1 MANRSKDEVLAYLAR
16 AEVGAVGTSNL
27 GAPRLRMMHF
37 AADEAFNIYLTS
49 MKGDP
54 KITQWLNV
62 PQTAL
67 LIHQGATFMEMEE
80 CEVIGR
86 AEIVADA
93 GRERAVELLRH
104 RSPIVAQM
112 ERQGALDRLEF
123 IRVRPHSVKYR
134 FVPEIL
140 QGQPPTVFEFRENQ
154 ERSSAWDDLL
164 AKARA
169 YRTAI
174 RPLSLTASLV
184 SVLLGGA
191 LALSATGALDLG
203 LFALTLIAALLVQVG
218 TNMINDW
225 KDAERDGENRA
236 ALRPFSG
243 GSRVIQLGLVSRAE
257 MGFWGLAL
265 SLVAAV
271 IGVYL
276 LVVSG
281 WGLLP
286 LILYGLAAGVFYTAA
301 EGRFSFINLAPGV
314 GEALIATTYGV
325 GITLGTY
332 FVQTGAYSWQA
343 LLLSLPVALLVTNV
357 LLINSFGDAESDSKT
372 RKRTLV
378 VRLGTRRA
386 KNVLLVVFALAY
398 ALVAV
403 LPLLGLAPFAVYVT
417 FLSLPFAVQAARY
430 AQRYHDASAVDLAPS
445 NGHTALTHLF
455 AGLLM
460 VFALLLEPLGL
471 MLPLLFLAAALGLV
485 AWVWRYI
492 ERQRRVM
499 NEFRSAFRSG

>member
-191 LALSATGALDLG
+191 LALSAMGALDLG

-332 FVQTGAYSWQA
+332 FVQTGAYSWFARGAAGHERPAHQLVRRRRVRLQDAQA
-343 LLLSLPVALLVTNV
+343 DPGGAPRHAPRQERAAGG
-357 LLINSFGDAESDSKT
+357 FRT
-372 RKRTLV
+372 R
-378 VRLGTRRA
+378 VRLGGG
-386 KNVLLVVFALAY
+386 
-398 ALVAV
+398 
-403 LPLLGLAPFAVYVT
+403 P
-417 FLSLPFAVQAARY
+417 AA
-430 AQRYHDASAVDLAPS
+430 
-445 NGHTALTHLF
+445 
-455 AGLLM
+455 AGLGAIRRLRH
-460 VFALLLEPLGL
+460 FP
-471 MLPLLFLAAALGLV
+471 LAAVRGAGGALRAALP
-485 AWVWRYI
+485 R
-492 ERQRRVM
+492 RQRR
-499 NEFRSAFRSG
+499 RPGAQ

>member
-1 MANRSKDEVLAYLAR
+1 MANHSKDEVLAYLGR

-27 GAPRLRMMHF
+27 GSPRLRMMHF
-37 AADEAFNIYLTS
+37 AADDDFNIYLTS

-86 AEIVADA
+86 AEIVTDS
-93 GRERAVELLRH
+93 GRDKAVALLLD

-112 ERQGALDRLEF
+112 ERQNALDRLEF

-134 FVPEIL
+134 YVPEIL
-140 QGQPPTVFEFRENQ
+140 QGTPPTVFDFPENQ
-154 ERSSAWDDLL
+154 ERAGAWDDLI

-191 LALSATGALDLG
+191 LAISATGTLDFG
-203 LFALTLIAALLVQVG
+203 LFALTLVAALLVQVG

-257 MGFWGLAL
+257 MGFWGMTL

-271 IGVYL
+271 IGIYL

-286 LILYGLAAGVFYTAA
+286 LILYGLAAGIFYTGV
-301 EGRFSFINLAPGV
+301 EGKFSFINLAPGI
-314 GEALIATTYGV
+314 GEILIATTYGL

-332 FVQTGAYSWQA
+332 FVQTGSYSWQA
-343 LLLSLPVALLVTNV
+343 LLLALPVALLVTNV
-357 LLINSFGDAESDSKT
+357 LLINSFGDAESDAKT

-386 KNVLLVVFALAY
+386 KNVMLILFAVAY
-398 ALVAV
+398 ALVAL
-403 LPLLGLAPFAVYVT
+403 LPLLGLAPFAIYFT
-417 FLSLPFAVQAARY
+417 FLSLPFALQAARY
-430 AQRYHDASAVDLAPS
+430 AQLYHDASPVDLVPS

-485 AWVWRYI
+485 AWVWRYV